1 MLLKVTRTS
10 QILLI
15 KQHWLQWLIQELD
28 LVLPNTKYSETNS
41 MPLAETYGTVQQVEV
56 ISAGLQFGVKLL
68 LEQTLAAITTL
79 I

>member
-1 MLLKVTRTS
+1 
-10 QILLI
+10 
-15 KQHWLQWLIQELD
+15 LD

-41 MPLAETYGTVQQVEV
+41 MPLAETYGTVQQVEG

-68 LEQTLAAITTL
+68 LEQTLAAITTP